1 MAKVKTN
8 EAHLIE
14 LGVMGAIQTPASNGY
29 IVTEGGKAVIL
40 PQIGGICYNVFPG
53 DPVFGWAG
61 EAIEP
66 GVALY
71 CEERADNLSLVSLS
85 CALNEVTV
93 ASGDA
98 KGAKGYVIGKHNMPE
113 LASNHVIVHFSK
125 EVREQLNI
133 GDRMLIR
140 SKGAGLKVEGTDL
153 CFHSASPKLFN
164 ALDPEM
170 DEEGFVTV
178 NARKVIP
185 GEMMGFIMGAASYI
199 GDFDL
204 MTDDKGLL
212 EENGLLDL
220 RLGDI
225 VFIRD
230 CDCSYYKNRQQGSV
244 TVGVVSTTNNPVVG
258 RGVGIMPLFASSL
271 GKIRPR
277 LTEKANLSVIME
289 EAAK

>member
-1 MAKVKTN
+1 M
-8 EAHLIE
+8 
-14 LGVMGAIQTPASNGY
+14 
-29 IVTEGGKAVIL
+29 
-40 PQIGGICYNVFPG
+40 
-53 DPVFGWAG
+53 
-61 EAIEP
+61 
-66 GVALY
+66 
-71 CEERADNLSLVSLS
+71 
-85 CALNEVTV
+85 
-93 ASGDA
+93 
-98 KGAKGYVIGKHNMPE
+98 
-113 LASNHVIVHFSK
+113 
-125 EVREQLNI
+125 
-133 GDRMLIR
+133 
-140 SKGAGLKVEGTDL
+140 
-153 CFHSASPKLFN
+153 
-164 ALDPEM
+164 
-170 DEEGFVTV
+170 TV

-212 EENGLLDL
+212 EENDLLDL

-258 RGVGIMPLFASSL
+258 RGVGIMPLFASSQ